1 MLNKILLLIGLF
13 VSSQSIF
20 AQNSVKIGELVWTT
34 QNLNVSTFRNGDI
47 IPEANSKEEWLDA
60 VKTKKPAY
68 CYKDFDSK
76 NGVKYGKLYNYYAV
90 EDPRGLAPSG
100 WAIPREDDV
109 YDLQNSTNSNATS
122 GSKFKSKSGWKN
134 YSEKETCPLCE
145 GKTLY
150 CSKCQGTGEVW
161 VSYSGNGSNQ
171 TGFSAVPGCSV
182 DDWFGTTF
190 DEGSTVFWISNSK
203 NASETKAGCLKIS
216 YDDAFLI
223 YNGGYLSDKEN
234 KGKGFSVRCVKETKE
249 YLDYYSEKQRLANE
263 KAKNDEKLRQPQIMI
278 ENQLDKIFKI
288 RKNAKSYLE
297 NNQSELYLRVQEILF
312 NEWHRLD
319 SFKIALNYSGIIQF
333 DMGNNFDFR
342 DYFRDKTFVTFPQYY
357 MDVQNLIWNLIL
369 NEKLEE
375 ALDVANR
382 FMDKNY
388 NSQNGGGLNMKSFKL
403 LCEDKDRGALKW
415 MALYVSILNETKYTM
430 RIMQEFMIS
439 RASRE
444 TKHSNDDIQLT
455 DFDKLENKGIIIPD
469 AQYIKFTLKAL
480 IFKWRIKISPNA
492 KSKSWLQNYSSD
504 INKYLDDEL
513 YDKNKKITELVVKI
527 EDNLYKSKI
536 DSYNIYYYLDKT
548 GAAFLV
554 TKSAASISTEDEA
567 KLIIKAKQIRDKD
580 LGVASP
586 KK

>member
-1 MLNKILLLIGLF
+1 MQNKILLLLGLF
-13 VSSQSIF
+13 VASQSIF
-20 AQNSVKIGELVWTT
+20 AQNSVKIGRLVWTT
-34 QNLNVSTFRNGDI
+34 QNLSVSTFRNGEK

-76 NGVKYGKLYNYYAV
+76 NGANYGKLYNYYAV
-90 EDPRGLAPSG
+90 EDPRGLAPAG

-190 DEGSTVFWISNSK
+190 DEGSAVFWISTSK
-203 NASETKAGCLKIS
+203 NASETKSGCLKIS

-223 YNGGYLSDKEN
+223 YNGGYMSDKEN

-249 YLDYYSEKQRLANE
+249 FLDYYSEKQRLAEE

-278 ENQLDKIFKI
+278 ENQLDKIVGT
-288 RKNAKSYLE
+288 RNNAKSYLE
-297 NNQSELYLRVQEILF
+297 NNQSELYLLVQEMLF

-319 SFKIALNYSGIIQF
+319 SLKIALNYSGLCKFIEGDNIF
-333 DMGNNFDFR
+333 SAG
-342 DYFRDKTFVTFPQYY
+342 YFRDKTFKTFPQYY
-357 MDVQNLIWNLIL
+357 IDVQDLIWNLIL
-369 NEKLEE
+369 SEKFEE
-375 ALDVANR
+375 ALDVVNR

-388 NSQNGGGLNMKSFKL
+388 NSQNEGGLNMKSFKL
-403 LCEDKDRGALKW
+403 LCEDKDRGGLEW

-439 RASRE
+439 RGERDKDN
-444 TKHSNDDIQLT
+444 THDDIKLT
-455 DFDKLENKGIIIPD
+455 HFDKLENKGIIIPD
-469 AQYIKFTLKAL
+469 AQYIKFTFKAL
-480 IFKWRIKISPNA
+480 TFKWRIKISPNA
-492 KSKSWLQNYSSD
+492 KSKSWLQTYTSN
-504 INKYLDDEL
+504 INKYLEDEL
-513 YDKNKKITELVVKI
+513 YDKNKKITELIIKI

-554 TKSAASISTEDEA
+554 TKSDASISTEDEA

-580 LGVASP
+580 LLNT